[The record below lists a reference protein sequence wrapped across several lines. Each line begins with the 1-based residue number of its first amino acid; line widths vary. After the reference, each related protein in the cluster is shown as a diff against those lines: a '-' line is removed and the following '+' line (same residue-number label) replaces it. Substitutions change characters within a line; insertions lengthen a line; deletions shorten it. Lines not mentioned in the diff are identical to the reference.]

1 MCARERKSS
10 CLLSSATIYNLLLF
24 NIEIDIEKLLDVTFF
39 KIRDT
44 WIRRLLDNHEEMWI
58 AKIYRDLN
66 LPRETIP
73 LLSEDASYFYQVK
86 MDAFHVWRI

>member
-1 MCARERKSS
+1 
-10 CLLSSATIYNLLLF
+10 
-24 NIEIDIEKLLDVTFF
+24 
-39 KIRDT
+39 
-44 WIRRLLDNHEEMWI
+44 MWI

-86 MDAFHVWRI
+86 MDAFHVWSFKNLNTLFVSEYINIELDNVKRDVSAYHGVLIIEQNLN